1 MKLTDVDL
9 NELLPIY
16 AQGTPIANAIGEA
29 VASALGGIFGRC
41 ESLPCEASQV
51 ACDAMRDDEL
61 DRVANDLQIVIYD
74 PSASHEEKARFV
86 YEFAGTRYTAGTYAN
101 LKKGLSIFADIPEGD
116 VRIERESTWRYYI
129 QLESPPAVSIERQRM
144 MERLIPKAH
153 RAVLGFN
160 GMDIHY
166 GNEGESRL
174 FTPAGNACADT
185 LLKGEA
191 SVRPMTKIPAKIVVT
206 EFGGV
211 SAPFAVDVLEQG
223 TNRVTSL
230 RRNVNFVVNLYP
242 AYISESNMSKNI
254 AFKSDAVPSSLME
267 LIQRDCKGGIV
278 PNTTTSNIGGNGVA
292 CKLPPIETYNPD
304 GYDYSQSANIDSL
317 EMILFTAIVPQPA
330 FYFTKKYANDFL
342 QNATYNLEL
351 RSITK
356 NYTDDK
362 ASAIGRYCIAL
373 AWEIGKLAAIDEGLD
388 GNLLLQEIA
397 NGDCNELLFNGWLK
411 PTPQLGI
418 GGSEAWKTAYA
429 QNKPRAVIAN
439 WADVL
444 DTNIYKASWDGMKE
458 DILLKWQSRSL
469 IEGTVLSQLS
479 LNAWRSMFIPYPREW
494 A

>member
-1 MKLTDVDL
+1 MKLTEIDL
-9 NELLPIY
+9 NELLPVY
-16 AQGTPIANAIGEA
+16 AQGQPIANAIGGA
-29 VASALGGIFGRC
+29 VASAIGAIFGRC
-41 ESLPCEASQV
+41 ESLPCEASRL
-51 ACDAMRDDEL
+51 ACDAMRADEL
-61 DRVANDLQIVIYD
+61 DRVAQDLQIVIYA

-153 RAVLGFN
+153 RAVLGFD

-211 SAPFAVDVLEQG
+211 SAPFEVDVLEQG
-223 TNRVTSL
+223 TSIVTSL
-230 RRNVNFVVNLYP
+230 NRNIDFVVNLYP

-254 AFKSDAVPSSLME
+254 AFKSDAAPSNLMA
-267 LIQRDCKGGIV
+267 LIQRDCKDGIV
-278 PNTTTSNIGGNGVA
+278 PNTTTSYIGGNGDA
-292 CKLPPIETYNPD
+292 CKLPPLETYNPD

-317 EMILFTAIVPQPA
+317 DMILFTAIVPQPV
-330 FYFTKKYANDFL
+330 FYFTKKYDKDFL

-373 AWEIGKLAAIDEGLD
+373 AWEIGKLAAIREGLNGD
-388 GNLLLQEIA
+388 LLLEEIA
-397 NGDCNELLFNGWLK
+397 RGNCNELLFNGWLK

-418 GGSEAWKTAYA
+418 GGSDAWISEYA
-429 QNKPRAVIAN
+429 NYKPRAVIAN

-458 DILLKWQSRSL
+458 DILIKWQSRNI

-479 LNAWRSMFIPYPREW
+479 LDAWRNMFIPYPREW

>member
-16 AQGTPIANAIGEA
+16 AQGTPIANAIGGA
-29 VASALGGIFGRC
+29 VASAMGAIFGRC
-41 ESLPCEASQV
+41 ESLPCEASRE

-61 DRVANDLQIVIYD
+61 DRVASDLQIVIYD
-74 PSASHEEKARFV
+74 PDASHEEKARFV
-86 YEFAGTRYTAGTYAN
+86 YEFAGTRYTAGSYAN
-101 LKKGLSIFADIPEGD
+101 LKKGLSIFAKIPERD

-153 RAVLGFN
+153 RAVLGFD

-166 GNEGESRL
+166 GNDGESRL
-174 FTPAGNACADT
+174 FTPAGNSCADT

-211 SAPFAVDVLEQG
+211 SAPFAVDVLAHG
-223 TNRVTSL
+223 TSLVTSL
-230 RRNVNFVVNLYP
+230 DRNVNFVVNLYP
-242 AYISESNMSKNI
+242 AYISESNMRKNI
-254 AFKSDAVPSSLME
+254 AFKSDAVPSNLME
-267 LIQRDCKGGIV
+267 LIQRDCKDGIV
-278 PNTTTSNIGGNGVA
+278 PNTTTSYIGGNGVA
-292 CKLPPIETYNPD
+292 CKLPPLETYNPD
-304 GYDYSQSANIDSL
+304 GYDYSQSANIDAL
-317 EMILFTAIVPQPA
+317 DMILFTAITPQPA
-330 FYFTKKYANDFL
+330 FYFTKKYDKDFL
-342 QNATYNLEL
+342 QNVTYNLEL
-351 RSITK
+351 RSLTK

-373 AWEIGKLAAIDEGLD
+373 AWEIGKLAAYDEDLNGD
-388 GNLLLQEIA
+388 LLLEEIA
-397 NGDCNELLFNGWLK
+397 KGDCNELLFNGWLK

-418 GGSEAWKTAYA
+418 GGSNAWISAYA
-429 QNKPRAVIAN
+429 NYNMRAVIAN

-444 DTNIYKASWDGMKE
+444 DTNVHKASWDGMKE
-458 DILLKWQSRSL
+458 DILIKWQSRNI